1 MRLGKWAER
10 IYKETDFARNLST
23 AAAGSAGL
31 AMYLYRDD
39 LAVAA
44 FGAAIVFPIVKIV
57 ASAAHSH
64 WKETRER
71 DRTKAEL
78 MELYHNLGHEELAVV
93 KAFVSHGGTVITWK
107 DCSDSSGFSHA
118 GIRSLINRKL
128 IREGEIGEYGADTL
142 ALDTEL
148 FEYARGLWIKEFLS

>member
-1 MRLGKWAER
+1 MKLGKWAER

-44 FGAAIVFPIVKIV
+44 FGAAIVFPIVKVV

-78 MELYHNLGHEELAVV
+78 GPVNTYLSASKMSTKWMKPMN
-93 KAFVSHGGTVITWK
+93 IT
-107 DCSDSSGFSHA
+107 SSFSNREN
-118 GIRSLINRKL
+118 IRR
-128 IREGEIGEYGADTL
+128 
-142 ALDTEL
+142 
-148 FEYARGLWIKEFLS
+148 

>member
-1 MRLGKWAER
+1 MKLGKWAER

-57 ASAAHSH
+57 AVCGALSL
-64 WKETRER
+64 ER
-71 DRTKAEL
+71 DERTRP
-78 MELYHNLGHEELAVV
+78 HEGRTNGAVPQP
-93 KAFVSHGGTVITWK
+93 
-107 DCSDSSGFSHA
+107 
-118 GIRSLINRKL
+118 
-128 IREGEIGEYGADTL
+128 GA
-142 ALDTEL
+142 
-148 FEYARGLWIKEFLS
+148 